1 MDTRRQPRTEF
12 GLRTS
17 SLIWTSLLS
26 QPSSRKKSSPS
37 RVSASQARGVE
48 PRHPDLYRPSPQE
61 GGAHSRYRPVLQ
73 LCWAQGG
80 GLTSCATS
88 TSFLRAGSQSIPH
101 PSDSQPA
108 LLEGFALRSSKS
120 FLEGFALRSSKS
132 LNQSTAHT
140 VIMVV
145 LLLLPLFLPPLSR
158 LLQLV
163 LLFLGDA
170 PTVLS
175 TTISLSCFLPL
186 LDPTTPQIPLLVLHL
201 AIETTTIATMTTPAS
216 ASSLLPVRPPPSS
229 SLLLLLLPLLIPF
242 LLTPII
248 LFLPLSYHGSF
259 YCYCYCSHSLLQ
271 NFPSLIIRNLEPI
284 LTNNSKKF

>member
-1 MDTRRQPRTEF
+1 MAPRQKPPPPPLLF
-12 GLRTS
+12 WTS
-17 SLIWTSLLS
+17 SLF
-26 QPSSRKKSSPS
+26 
-37 RVSASQARGVE
+37 
-48 PRHPDLYRPSPQE
+48 
-61 GGAHSRYRPVLQ
+61 
-73 LCWAQGG
+73 
-80 GLTSCATS
+80 LTTPPP
-88 TSFLRAGSQSIPH
+88 L
-101 PSDSQPA
+101 
-108 LLEGFALRSSKS
+108 
-120 FLEGFALRSSKS
+120 
-132 LNQSTAHT
+132 QSTAHT
-140 VIMVV
+140 VILVI
-145 LLLLPLFLPPLSR
+145 LLLLPLFLPTLSR

-229 SLLLLLLPLLIPF
+229 SLLLLWLPLLIPF

-284 LTNNSKKF
+284 LTNNSKKLVTKFGGRVNSHKHLNCRLIIQCNFKQKIGSACQFFNINKAPRRDNRD

>member
-1 MDTRRQPRTEF
+1 M
-12 GLRTS
+12 
-17 SLIWTSLLS
+17 
-26 QPSSRKKSSPS
+26 
-37 RVSASQARGVE
+37 
-48 PRHPDLYRPSPQE
+48 
-61 GGAHSRYRPVLQ
+61 
-73 LCWAQGG
+73 
-80 GLTSCATS
+80 TSCATS

-186 LDPTTPQIPLLVLHL
+186 LDPTTPQTPLL
-201 AIETTTIATMTTPAS
+201 APFSTPSSTTIATTTNATMTTPAS

-229 SLLLLLLPLLIPF
+229 SLLLLLLPLLIPSPNPLHPALPP
-242 LLTPII
+242 LLPS
-248 LFLPLSYHGSF
+248 LLSSSTTTICNYHYHGSTP
-259 YCYCYCSHSLLQ
+259 SLLLSRLRPL
-271 NFPSLIIRNLEPI
+271 FLSLPLITISTST
-284 LTNNSKKF
+284 TNAFAAASSSHNNCLLSRLQFYHHLSS

>member
-1 MDTRRQPRTEF
+1 M
-12 GLRTS
+12 
-17 SLIWTSLLS
+17 
-26 QPSSRKKSSPS
+26 
-37 RVSASQARGVE
+37 
-48 PRHPDLYRPSPQE
+48 
-61 GGAHSRYRPVLQ
+61 
-73 LCWAQGG
+73 
-80 GLTSCATS
+80 TSCATS

-186 LDPTTPQIPLLVLHL
+186 LDPTTPQTPLLAPFSTPSNSDYYHCYHDYACLCLILV
-201 AIETTTIATMTTPAS
+201 ACPTTP
-216 ASSLLPVRPPPSS
+216 LLFPPLAAAAP
-229 SLLLLLLPLLIPF
+229 PYPF
-242 LLTPII
+242 
-248 LFLPLSYHGSF
+248 S
-259 YCYCYCSHSLLQ
+259 
-271 NFPSLIIRNLEPI
+271 
-284 LTNNSKKF
+284 